1 MCGDAVRQTE
11 AVMFFDVRW
20 EDLTRGSRVKTTYR
34 NAGAGYGME
43 RILRVSMADRRTS
56 VAS

>member
-1 MCGDAVRQTE
+1 
-11 AVMFFDVRW
+11 MFFDVRW